1 MDHNGDGQDDE
12 TRYYVGGQL
21 SRTQIDTNHD
31 GKPDVWEIYDGGK
44 LERRGVD
51 LDFDGHVDRWDRDE
65 IALREI
71 EQRDEAAEKAAAVAD
86 AGAAFGAGSAPTTS
100 ASKR

>member
-1 MDHNGDGQDDE
+1 M
-12 TRYYVGGQL
+12 
-21 SRTQIDTNHD
+21 DTNHD
-31 GKPDVWEIYDGGK
+31 GKPDVWEIYDEGK

-71 EQRDEAAEKAAAVAD
+71 EAKEAKDEAAQKSAEAAD
-86 AGAAFGAGSAPTTS
+86 AGATPAPAPGAR
-100 ASKR
+100 KR